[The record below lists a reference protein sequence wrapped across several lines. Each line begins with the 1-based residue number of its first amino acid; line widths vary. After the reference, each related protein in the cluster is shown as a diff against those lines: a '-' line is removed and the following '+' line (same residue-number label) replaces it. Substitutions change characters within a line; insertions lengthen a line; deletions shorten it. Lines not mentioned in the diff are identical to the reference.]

1 MVWGIR
7 YGIREVRPLCPIPFL
22 QEMWL
27 AYLNNSRVWQG
38 AETSCMGISRPG
50 EEEKLFGSSTLS
62 VGTSGEGNSQ
72 LGHLKPFQ
80 FDQLSEQCVLGLNFR
95 PYATIRNMLCV
106 CFFLSLWLVFH
117 FVNGVCQREIVLSA
131 FSLMVFAFWVL
142 QNFWPTSRLQN
153 YPMLASG

>member
-1 MVWGIR
+1 M
-7 YGIREVRPLCPIPFL
+7 
-22 QEMWL
+22 

-38 AETSCMGISRPG
+38 AETGCIGISRPG
-50 EEEKLFGSSTLS
+50 EEEKLFGSRTLS
-62 VGTSGEGNSQ
+62 VGMSGKGN
-72 LGHLKPFQ
+72 LKPFQ